1 MSKETLPTAE
11 QIIIDTPVPVEHAGH
26 KLEAISQLRGLQD
39 FRARE
44 DARRAEE
51 AAQATQR

>member
-1 MSKETLPTAE
+1 MSKEALPTAE
-11 QIIIDTPVPVEHAGH
+11 QMIIDTPVPAEQAGH

-51 AAQATQR
+51 AAQAPQR